1 MDENKNENQEFEEL
15 VNEENYTKNNKK
27 EKIILFSS
35 IGIIVVFTLVMIILF
50 TLFNKKYELTINYD
64 IPESSVQENLNSV
77 NVVLEGNDNYSFDFT
92 LDQNVI
98 LENIKDGN
106 YEVTLNILNDD
117 SLIAYKGSKEVYL
130 DDNKTIEIPLNKKT
144 IKYSINYSWV
154 GNSLNMEMPQ
164 GYDKYLVYKKDG
176 DRYYKFASFDENTF
190 TLDNLD
196 AVNEFKF
203 SVVEDDEIFQYTD
216 AYEIY
221 NNTPPTEPMVSGLS
235 SGETVDPLNTIN
247 LTFSSS
253 DPENDDLLY
262 SVTLENNGNAQNIQ
276 NRSRNTSVILDDLDY
291 ESNYTIIVTASDGNS
306 ESKTSIDFQTRQ
318 LPDKTFLFSPSGR
331 DGVTIYEVVD
341 PRNPTEINNIKVGG
355 TVKDVVKDGNY
366 IFILRDSEGIN
377 IANISDPMN
386 PDMIKSIE
394 LDDIDKITIAKNFL
408 YIRFNDER
416 VGVYSLE
423 NLENPEFLGFTEI
436 KYYGSENPEIRYIN
450 TNQEF
455 ESEIITTEYQ
465 IWAKDKRITVEEYSI
480 ISTTSSMKQFFD
492 NNYSKVFDNLRLVS
506 SMHELQ
512 DFKTVDEMEK
522 IKEQLKTALMEM
534 YGKEDG
540 SEIKNII
547 LKIK

>member
-1 MDENKNENQEFEEL
+1 MNENKNENEEFQEL

-77 NVVLEGNDNYSFDFT
+77 KVFLEGNDNYLYDFT
-92 LDQNVI
+92 LDQNII

-117 SLIAYKGSKEVYL
+117 SLITYKGTEEVYL
-130 DDNKTIEIPLNKKT
+130 DDNKTIEIPLSKKT
-144 IKYSINYSWV
+144 IKYSINYTWV
-154 GNSLNMEMPQ
+154 GNSLNMEMPE

-176 DRYYKFASFDENTF
+176 DRYYNFASFDENTF
-190 TLDNLD
+190 TLNNLD
-196 AVNEFKF
+196 VVNQFKF

-216 AYEIY
+216 SYEIY

-262 SVTLENNGNAQNIQ
+262 SVTLEKNGNPQNIQ
-276 NRSRNTSVILDDLDY
+276 SRSRNTSIILDDLDY

-306 ESKTSIDFQTRQ
+306 ESETSIDFQTRH
-318 LPDKTFLFSPSGR
+318 LPDKTYLFSPSGR

-465 IWAKDKRITVEEYSI
+465 IWAKD
-480 ISTTSSMKQFFD
+480 
-492 NNYSKVFDNLRLVS
+492 
-506 SMHELQ
+506 
-512 DFKTVDEMEK
+512 
-522 IKEQLKTALMEM
+522 
-534 YGKEDG
+534 
-540 SEIKNII
+540 
-547 LKIK
+547 

>member
-77 NVVLEGNDNYSFDFT
+77 NVILEGNDNYSFDFT

-117 SLIAYKGSKEVYL
+117 SLIAYKGTEEVYL
-130 DDNKTIEIPLNKKT
+130 DDNKTIEIPLSKKT

-176 DRYYKFASFDENTF
+176 DRYYKLASFDENTF

-221 NNTPPTEPMVSGLS
+221 NNNPPTEPMVSGLS

-450 TNQEF
+450 TNQEL

-465 IWAKDKRITVEEYSI
+465 IWAKDQRITVEEYSI

-506 SMHELQ
+506 SMHEYQ

-522 IKEQLKTALMEM
+522 IKEQLKTALTEM
-534 YGKEDG
+534 YGKDDG
-540 SEIKNII
+540 SEIKNIN

>member
-1 MDENKNENQEFEEL
+1 
-15 VNEENYTKNNKK
+15 
-27 EKIILFSS
+27 
-35 IGIIVVFTLVMIILF
+35 
-50 TLFNKKYELTINYD
+50 
-64 IPESSVQENLNSV
+64 
-77 NVVLEGNDNYSFDFT
+77 
-92 LDQNVI
+92 
-98 LENIKDGN
+98 
-106 YEVTLNILNDD
+106 
-117 SLIAYKGSKEVYL
+117 
-130 DDNKTIEIPLNKKT
+130 
-144 IKYSINYSWV
+144 
-154 GNSLNMEMPQ
+154 MEMPE

-176 DRYYKFASFDENTF
+176 DRYYNFASFDENTF
-190 TLDNLD
+190 TLNNLD
-196 AVNEFKF
+196 VVNQFKF

-216 AYEIY
+216 SYEIY

-262 SVTLENNGNAQNIQ
+262 SVTLEKNGNPQNIQ
-276 NRSRNTSVILDDLDY
+276 SRSRNTSIILDDLDY

-306 ESKTSIDFQTRQ
+306 ESETSIDFQTRH
-318 LPDKTFLFSPSGR
+318 LPDKTYLFSPSGR

-465 IWAKDKRITVEEYSI
+465 IWAKDQRITVEEYSI

-522 IKEQLKTALMEM
+522 IKDQLKTALTEM